1 MSNDK
6 ISTGKLGEKIA
17 ADYLIKEGYKICDK
31 NFRTKFGEIDIIG
44 RVDGL
49 LAFIEVK
56 TRIGRYWG
64 LPQEAVNFKKQNRI
78 IRSAF
83 VYMHEKNLH
92 ESFRIDVVAVQL
104 NRQGETQDIELIR
117 NAVVR

>member
-1 MSNDK
+1 MANDK

-17 ADYLIKEGYKICDK
+17 ADYLQKEGYKIIDQ
-31 NFRTKFGEIDIIG
+31 NFRTRFGEIDIIG
-44 RVDGL
+44 RADGL
-49 LAFIEVK
+49 LIFIEVK
-56 TRIGRYWG
+56 TRVGRNWG

-83 VYMHEKNLH
+83 IYMREKHLR
-92 ESFRIDVVAVQL
+92 ESFRIDVVAIQL